1 MLKQERIYVALRK
14 FLIQK
19 GALPASAKDIPTW
32 DNEVGYAWRGYFTEV
47 LDLNKRT
54 GTSYLANQAP
64 TEETQVSALIAE
76 FDPDSFNDWAAS
88 IEYANV
94 IDAHEEEDDEEDGTI
109 RFLVACDPMPVANPD
124 VVETSVD
131 EEPASDSSAD
141 SVVEP
146 SSVEEDAPAVGADA
160 GESSSEPVVEPSAE
174 VPAATVES
182 PLPEGPA
189 EPEGEAPVVE
199 VPVESAPVAEVPAE
213 SPVEPA
219 PAVEV
224 PVEEAALND
233 VVEFTAVEGDVA
245 PTAE

>member
-94 IDAHEEEDDEEDGTI
+94 IDAHEEEDDEEDGPI

-124 VVETSVD
+124 GEETLVD
-131 EEPASDSSAD
+131 EESTSDSLED
-141 SVVEP
+141 SVIES
-146 SSVEEDAPAVGADA
+146 SSVEDAPVVESDGSDA
-160 GESSSEPVVEPSAE
+160 GESSSESVVEPTAE
-174 VPAATVES
+174 VPTATVES
-182 PLPEGPA
+182 TLLEGPA

-199 VPVESAPVAEVPAE
+199 VPVESL
-213 SPVEPA
+213 VEPA
-219 PAVEV
+219 LMNVEV
-224 PVEEAALND
+224 TVEEAALND
-233 VVEFTAVEGDVA
+233 VVEPVPVEGDEA
-245 PTAE
+245 PTTE